1 MRGGYVPMIPRVP
14 PATFVCRCL
23 PAGSGGAQCSIA
35 ARRSR
40 AGAGAGS
47 VVVRGGE
54 WALFPFLI
62 FFFEKE
68 ATAIGARTHVSL
80 ACAAQVAWWLH
91 DYCRLI
97 ARSIGQPAGR
107 PADTLRIFPGVLRFH
122 SARGI
127 IGREASRPSAASPL
141 ALSLSHTHRWQ
152 TAGSFHK
159 SLPVSRNF
167 AFVLLL
173 LISF

>member
-1 MRGGYVPMIPRVP
+1 
-14 PATFVCRCL
+14 
-23 PAGSGGAQCSIA
+23 
-35 ARRSR
+35 
-40 AGAGAGS
+40 

-97 ARSIGQPAGR
+97 ARSIGQPPAGR
-107 PADTLRIFPGVLRFH
+107 HFTYLSGCSPIPFRKRNH
-122 SARGI
+122 WARGQPAI
-127 IGREASRPSAASPL
+127 SSEPNC
-141 ALSLSHTHRWQ
+141 SLSHTHRWQ

-159 SLPVSRNF
+159 SLPVSGNI

-173 LISF
+173 LISL